1 MKQNLDKLWNAVIDR
16 RIESPTVDPENIR
29 QRVNTALNKSPTP
42 KKRQSHTRVFVV
54 AVCTALMIAL
64 MGTAFAAYYKATALR
79 IFNGNTAPIEPAVQP
94 VDILVE
100 EPEYRIHVDSVLS
113 SSLSTVIGLTLE
125 GLTDEAVEK
134 MNDKHFQLTDVLVI
148 FPDRSDM
155 GINYNYR
162 YFAIEANDSAR
173 QYSILLSVGAPNT
186 LRLWLRDNLE
196 EEVAI
201 LHLEE
206 NIETL
211 SVVASPTT
219 ENTDYFIRLCQINST
234 GITLEVEF
242 AEPVKGD
249 KFIEFCF
256 RMSDGSLKTLSQ
268 LLGTPT
274 RMNIS
279 ILKNTTENTYRYSAT
294 AYELIDPLSVTGV
307 LMNGM
312 EYSLYDPDYAE
323 LAEIPSNLRPFLTPF
338 IELQSASI
346 FPGETEFEFE
356 RAFYFSAEDVCSHI
370 GAALEQNGSQYIIR
384 YQDRV
389 LTVSPGSILILF
401 NGEQRE
407 LEAPVILKEDSLL
420 LPRGVASLLLL
431 TADMYYPTKG
441 GAVQAPDYWLITP

>member
-16 RIESPTVDPENIR
+16 RFESPTVDPEVIR
-29 QRVNTALNKSPTP
+29 HRVNTALDKSRSQ
-42 KKRQSHTRVFVV
+42 KKRQGHTRVFVV
-54 AVCTALMIAL
+54 AVCTAVMIAL
-64 MGTAFAAYYKATALR
+64 MGTAFAAYYKATALK
-79 IFNGNTAPIEPAVQP
+79 IFNGDTAPIEPAVQP

-134 MNDKHFQLTDVLVI
+134 MNDKHFQLTDVLLI
-148 FPDRSDM
+148 FPDSSDT

-162 YFAIEANDSAR
+162 HFTIEAKDSAR

-206 NIETL
+206 SIETL
-211 SVVASPTT
+211 SVVALPTV
-219 ENTDYFIRLCQINST
+219 ENTDYFIRSCQINST
-234 GITLEVEF
+234 GIALEVEF

-249 KFIEFCF
+249 KTIEFCF
-256 RMSDGSLKTLSQ
+256 RMADGSLKTLSQ
-268 LLGTPT
+268 LFGTPK
-274 RMNIS
+274 RMNSS

-294 AYELIDPLSVTGV
+294 AYALIDPLSVTGV

-312 EYSLYDPDYAE
+312 EYSFLDPDYVE
-323 LAEIPSNLRPFLTPF
+323 PAEIPSNLRPFLSPF
-338 IELQSASI
+338 IEVNQ
-346 FPGETEFEFE
+346 
-356 RAFYFSAEDVCSHI
+356 AFYLSAEDVCNHI
-370 GAALEQNGSQYIIR
+370 GATLEKNGDQYTLC
-384 YQDRV
+384 YLDRV
-389 LTVSPGSILILF
+389 LILYPDSTQVLL
-401 NGEQRE
+401 NGEGKE
-407 LEAPVILKEDSLL
+407 LDFAPVEQEGTLL

-431 TADMYYPTKG
+431 TADMYYPTMG
-441 GAVQAPDYWLITP
+441 GPVQAPDYWLITP